1 MNFRKILILLII
13 VLTTPFICFAQKKS
27 ILKLLTKGEYE
38 QVYEKIQT
46 LKEKELKQYE

>member
-38 QVYEKIQT
+38 QVYEKYKHLSKIRMM
-46 LKEKELKQYE
+46 